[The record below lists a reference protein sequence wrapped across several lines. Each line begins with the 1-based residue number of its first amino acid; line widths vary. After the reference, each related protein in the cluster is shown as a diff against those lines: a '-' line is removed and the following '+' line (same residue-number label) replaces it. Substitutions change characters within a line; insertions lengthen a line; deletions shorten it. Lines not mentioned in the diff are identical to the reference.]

1 MGDDFDNLIDNEEMN
16 KQSFSSLDS
25 VISVVND
32 EGEEEIID
40 LYQFYR
46 EKTIRKKKIPNF
58 ESPPDFDE
66 NPISNQFRKRK
77 ESSSPTH
84 SESVPETGDIEES
97 TEKST
102 SGNAVYAPYYKDHHI
117 LRALEIQAKTQER

>member
-25 VISVVND
+25 VISVIND
-32 EGEEEIID
+32 DGEEEIID
-40 LYQFYR
+40 LHQFYR
-46 EKTIRKKKIPNF
+46 EKSVRKKKIESYDSPADF
-58 ESPPDFDE
+58 EEKS
-66 NPISNQFRKRK
+66 ISNLFRKRK
-77 ESSSPTH
+77 ETFSPTQ
-84 SESVPETGDIEES
+84 SESVPETEDIEES

-117 LRALEIQAKTQER
+117 LRALEIQAKVQER